1 MRWFLGDGA
10 DTLDGSAARL
20 GFLGRG
26 GAGDDLLVGGAGA
39 DALFGD
45 GGADVLFGQAGDDLL
60 EGNAGND
67 RIDGGAGHDSLSGGD
82 GADTLL
88 GGVGAD
94 LLLAGAGDAVMLGAD
109 AGADAD
115 QVQVLADR
123 AALADWAE
131 VRIADYEPGL
141 DRITL
146 QMTGFADLASLTL
159 RFDPQDGAV
168 RVVLVDGDPAS
179 PGETGMLLLEGM
191 SLARLH
197 PGDFEL
203 RAG

>member
-1 MRWFLGDGA
+1 MFLGVGA
-10 DTLDGSAARL
+10 VSVSGWGGGG

-26 GAGDDLLVGGAGA
+26 GAGD
-39 DALFGD
+39 
-45 GGADVLFGQAGDDLL
+45 
-60 EGNAGND
+60 
-67 RIDGGAGHDSLSGGD
+67 
-82 GADTLL
+82 
-88 GGVGAD
+88 
-94 LLLAGAGDAVMLGAD
+94 AVML
-109 AGADAD
+109 GADAD

-146 QMTGFADLASLTL
+146 QMTGFADLTRLSL

-179 PGETGMLLLEGM
+179 PGETAMLLLEGM